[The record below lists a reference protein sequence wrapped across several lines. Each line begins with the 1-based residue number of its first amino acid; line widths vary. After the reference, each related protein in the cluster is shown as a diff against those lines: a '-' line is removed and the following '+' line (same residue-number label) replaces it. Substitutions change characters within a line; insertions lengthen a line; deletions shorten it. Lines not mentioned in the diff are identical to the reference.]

1 MADLQHV
8 DFKGRRL
15 RLAWEETRR
24 RVDREDDPLPDLE
37 DAERDA
43 WDEWEHWATDAE
55 ICPWCC
61 ATTVN
66 CPQRACLR

>member
-15 RLAWEETRR
+15 RLAWEEARR

-43 WDEWEHWATDAE
+43 WDEWEQCASSQGVCA
-55 ICPWCC
+55 WCC
-61 ATTVN
+61 ATD
-66 CPQRACLR
+66 CHERQCLR